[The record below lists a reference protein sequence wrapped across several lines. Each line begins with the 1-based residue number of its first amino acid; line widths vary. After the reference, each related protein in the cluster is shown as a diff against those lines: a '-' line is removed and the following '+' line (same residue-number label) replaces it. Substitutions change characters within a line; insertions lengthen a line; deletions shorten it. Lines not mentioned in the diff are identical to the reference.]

1 MNRVLAIFTAT
12 AFVAVLGGAS
22 MTQPAHSAA
31 KSASKS
37 EQTKKASKK
46 STKKGAKNAEQPA
59 SLHAAF
65 QANVLEP
72 LAMTATCQDQGHK
85 RRLSGDQY
93 WSFVRACTSGRG
105 ASKRVSKRGARR

>member
-1 MNRVLAIFTAT
+1 MNRLLALLTAT

-22 MTQPAHSAA
+22 MTEPAHSAT

-37 EQTKKASKK
+37 QQTKKASKK
-46 STKKGAKNAEQPA
+46 STKRGGKQAAEPN
-59 SLHAAF
+59 SPHAAF
-65 QANVLEP
+65 QVNFLEP

-93 WSFVRACTSGRG
+93 WAFVRACVSGRG
-105 ASKRVSKRGARR
+105 ARR